1 MRGVAHSVH
10 PTLRLEDLTHEIPPF
25 NIWDGASQLAQTAR
39 YWPPGTVFVAVID
52 PGVGTGESPW
62 S

>member
-1 MRGVAHSVH
+1 MRGVAHSVD

-25 NIWDGASQLAQTAR
+25 NIWDGAYRLAQTAR

-52 PGVGTGESPW
+52 PGVGTGASPW

>member
-1 MRGVAHSVH
+1 MRGVALSVD
-10 PTLRLEDLTHEIPPF
+10 PTLRLEDLTHEIPPSTSG
-25 NIWDGASQLAQTAR
+25 IAPTGWAQTAR

-52 PGVGTGESPW
+52 PGVGTGASPW

>member
-1 MRGVAHSVH
+1 MA
-10 PTLRLEDLTHEIPPF
+10 PTG
-25 NIWDGASQLAQTAR
+25 WAQTAR

-52 PGVGTGESPW
+52 PGVGTGASPW